1 MAEYEVTHT
10 TRYTYSEK
18 VSHCH
23 NVGYLAPQSDAHQ
36 ECRESGITVSPYPTI
51 LRQHNDYFGNKF
63 YYFSV
68 EEPHDRLEV
77 VGKTRVITRPGPA
90 LDLDASP
97 AWETVAHAMR
107 NPTREDQIRAG
118 EFCLPSP
125 FIPHSEHFAAFA
137 REVFTPQK
145 PVLSAAL
152 DFAIRIYREF
162 KYEQKATTILT
173 PLSEVFEKKKGV
185 CQDFAHLSIAA
196 LRSLGLAAQYVSGYI
211 ETFPPQGKEKLR
223 GSDASHAWFAVF
235 VPGMAAD
242 GSGAWV
248 DFDPTNGKMIT
259 EEYIVT
265 ARGRDFGDVS
275 PLKGI
280 LFGGGKHVLKVEVDV
295 FRVA

>member
-10 TRYTYSEK
+10 TRYTYSER

-36 ECRESGITVSPYPTI
+36 ECRDSGISVSPYPTI

-68 EEPHDRLEV
+68 EEPHDELEV
-77 VGKTRVITRPGPA
+77 VGKTRVITKPNLFNA
-90 LDLDASP
+90 WDDSP
-97 AWETVAHAMR
+97 AWENVAAALR
-107 NPTREDQIRAG
+107 NPNSEAEIRAQ
-118 EFCLPSP
+118 EFTLPSP
-125 FIPHSEHFAAFA
+125 FVPRPEHFVEFA

-145 PVLSAAL
+145 PVLRAAL
-152 DFAIRIYREF
+152 DFAVRIYKEF

-173 PLSEVFEKKKGV
+173 PLTHVFEKRKGV

-196 LRSLGLAAQYVSGYI
+196 LRSIGLAAQYVSGYI

-223 GSDASHAWFAVF
+223 GSDASHAWFSIF
-235 VPGMAAD
+235 VPDMG
-242 GSGAWV
+242 WV
-248 DFDPTNGKMIT
+248 DFDPTNGKAIT
-259 EEYIVT
+259 EEFIVT

-295 FRVA
+295 HRVA